1 MSRFFSVLIR
11 RIKSRKKEEKLLEQF
26 HTWKNTLHLQKNNN
40 SSNQILIIRLDDI
53 GDYILFRNF
62 LGYYKNAERWKNYS
76 FTLLGNVVWKEL
88 FEKFD
93 KNKVDSV
100 IWIDKKQYLTNESY
114 KEKICSELNEKEF
127 AVVICPSRT
136 RPLLLDD
143 LCAIATGAKTMIAA
157 ENNFVYDSWNQLS
170 NSFYNELFPADNLT
184 HEFKF
189 NRSFAEWCCKQ
200 NISITKSEINIDKS
214 ETANIICF
222 IGASAKSKRW
232 IAQRWIELINM
243 IKKENKYNI
252 FVAGGN
258 SDVIMA
264 EKIVADT
271 GVNNIAG
278 KTSLNEMIEMIANA
292 KAIITND
299 TMATHAAVA
308 CNTPLIILANGNN
321 YYRFTD
327 YSSFN
332 LQNVITM
339 YPERFS
345 KKLKDKKNNLLHYE
359 AVSSDIQTISAEAVY
374 KSLQKILS

>member
-11 RIKSRKKEEKLLEQF
+11 RIKSRKKEQKLLKQF

-40 SSNQILIIRLDDI
+40 SSNKILIIRLDDI

-76 FTLLGNVVWKEL
+76 FTLLGNIVWKEL

-93 KNKVDSV
+93 KDKVDLV

-114 KEKICSELNEKEF
+114 REKIWSELNEKKF

-184 HEFKF
+184 HEFNF

-200 NISITKSEINIDKS
+200 NISITKPEINIDKS

-345 KKLKDKKNNLLHYE
+345 KKLKDQKNNLLHYE

>member
-1 MSRFFSVLIR
+1 MSRLFSVLIR

-26 HTWKNTLHLQKNNN
+26 HTCKNTLHLQKKNN
-40 SSNQILIIRLDDI
+40 SSNKILIIRLDDI

-76 FTLLGNVVWKEL
+76 FTLLGNIVWKEL

-100 IWIDKKQYLTNESY
+100 IWIEKKQYLTNESY
-114 KEKICSELNEKEF
+114 REKIWRELNEEEF

-143 LCAIATGAKTMIAA
+143 LCAMATGAKTMIAVK
-157 ENNFVYDSWNQLS
+157 NNFVYNSWNQLS
-170 NSFYNELFPADNLT
+170 DSFYNELFPADNLI
-184 HEFKF
+184 HEFNF

-200 NISITKSEINIDKS
+200 NISITKPEINIDKS

-258 SDVIMA
+258 SDIIMA

-271 GVNNIAG
+271 GVNNITG
-278 KTSLNEMIEMIANA
+278 KTSLNAMIEMIANE

-308 CNTPLIILANGNN
+308 CNTPVIILANGNN

-332 LQNVITM
+332 LQNIITM
-339 YPERFS
+339 YPARFY
-345 KKLKDKKNNLLHYE
+345 KQLKDGKANLLHYE
-359 AVSSDIQTISAEAVY
+359 AVSSDIQTISAEAVFN
-374 KSLQKILS
+374 SLKKILS